1 MPNPS
6 ERSQFRARLAALKN
20 LPRVMLLVWNAA
32 PLVVL
37 MSLLLRLIVALAPL
51 GVLSVSKRL
60 IDAVVNNI
68 KSPGSAS
75 HHEIWILL
83 ALEFLFAAGGLTL
96 GRAIDYC
103 DARLADEFARNVS
116 IRLMKHAAN
125 MDLTQF
131 EDPAFYD
138 KLERARV
145 QATDR
150 ISLLNALG
158 SLFQRGIALSSLAAG
173 IIYYDPWIFGLL
185 LICVLPAFAGESHFA
200 FLGYALAHEMTPV
213 RRELD
218 YLRVLG
224 SSRESAKEVKMFGL
238 GDYLR
243 DRYRLLSDGLIR
255 RNRALTRR
263 RLRWGALLAIVGSLG
278 YYGGYTFLVWQA
290 LGGVITVGTLTFLAG
305 AIAGA
310 NLELQLLFSLFS
322 SISEQ
327 ALFLTDLIAFF
338 AVRPRIRSKPNA
350 IPAPRPV
357 REGIE
362 FRNVSFHYPGST
374 RDVLHDV
381 NFRIAPGEHVALV
394 GENGQGKTTFVKLIA
409 RLYDPTEG
417 AIFLDGV
424 DLRDYRVED
433 LRQEIGIIFQDFFRY
448 DLAVRDNIAAGRV
461 EMIRND
467 AALWEAARRS
477 GIDQLVSK
485 FPGGM
490 EQMLGRRFEGGVDLS
505 GGQWQRVALA
515 RAYLRDAEMLIL
527 DEPTAALDAVAE
539 AEVFTNFAELTRERM
554 AILISHRFSTVRL
567 ADRSVVLADGRITE
581 DGSHEQLIAS
591 RGQYAR
597 LFEMQAAN
605 YR

>member
-1 MPNPS
+1 MADS
-6 ERSQFRARLAALKN
+6 ERSRFGERIAALKN
-20 LPRVMLLVWNAA
+20 LPRVMLLVWNSA
-32 PLVVL
+32 PLVVSS
-37 MSLLLRLIVALAPL
+37 SLLLRFAVALAPL
-51 GVLSVSKRL
+51 GVLAVAKRIVDAVAHPGSVSHRQ
-60 IDAVVNNI
+60 
-68 KSPGSAS
+68 
-75 HHEIWILL
+75 IWVLL
-83 ALEFLFAAGGLTL
+83 GLEFVFACGGLTL

-116 IRLMKHAAN
+116 LRLMKHAAN
-125 MDLTQF
+125 MDLTLF
-131 EDPAFYD
+131 EDPSFYD

-150 ISLLNALG
+150 VSLLNAMG
-158 SLFQRGIALSSLAAG
+158 SLFQRAIALSSLAAG
-173 IIYYDPWIFGLL
+173 IVYYDPWIFGLL
-185 LICVLPAFAGESHFA
+185 LVCVLPAFAGESHFA
-200 FLGYALAHEMTPV
+200 FLGYSLAHEMTPI

-224 SSRESAKEVKMFGL
+224 SSRESAKEIKMFGL
-238 GDYLR
+238 ADYLR
-243 DRYRLLSDGLIR
+243 DRYKVLSDGLIR
-255 RNRALTRR
+255 RNRELTRR
-263 RLRWGALLAIVGSLG
+263 RLRWGALLAVIGSLG
-278 YYGGYTFLVWQA
+278 YYGGYTYLVWQA
-290 LGGVITVGTLTFLAG
+290 LAGKITVGTLTFLAG

-310 NLELQLLFSLFS
+310 NLELQSLFSLFS

-327 ALFLTDLIAFF
+327 ALFLTDLLAFF

-350 IPAPRPV
+350 IPAPRAI
-357 REGIE
+357 RDGIE
-362 FRNVSFHYPGST
+362 FRNVSFHYPGSQ
-374 RDVLHDV
+374 RIVLHGV
-381 NFRIAPGEHVALV
+381 NFRIAPGERVALV

-409 RLYDPTEG
+409 RLYDPSEG

-448 DLAVRDNIAAGRV
+448 DMAVRDNIAAGRV
-461 EMIRND
+461 ELIRND

-477 GIDQLVSK
+477 GVDQVVAQL
-485 FPGGM
+485 PGGL
-490 EQMLGRRFEGGVDLS
+490 EQMLGRRFQGGIDLS
-505 GGQWQRVALA
+505 GGQWQRMALA
-515 RAYLRDAEMLIL
+515 RAYLRDARVLIL

-567 ADRSVVLADGRITE
+567 ADRIVVLAEGRITE
-581 DGSHEQLIAS
+581 DGSHDQLLAS

>member
-6 ERSQFRARLAALKN
+6 ERSRFRERIGALKN
-20 LPRVMLLVWNAA
+20 VPRVMLLVWHAA

-37 MSLLLRLIVALAPL
+37 GSLMFRFIAALAPL
-51 GVLSVSKRL
+51 GVLAVSKR
-60 IDAVVNNI
+60 IVDAVAR
-68 KSPGSAS
+68 PGSVT
-75 HHEIWILL
+75 HQQVWVLL
-83 ALEFLFAAGGLTL
+83 GLEFLFAAGGLTL

-103 DARLADEFARNVS
+103 DARLADEFARDVS
-116 IRLMKHAAN
+116 IRLMKHAAS
-125 MDLTQF
+125 MDLTLF

-138 KLERARV
+138 KLERARL

-150 ISLLNALG
+150 VALVNAMG
-158 SLFQRGIALSSLAAG
+158 TLFQRVIALFSLATG
-173 IIYYDPWIFGLL
+173 IIYYDPWIFALL
-185 LICVLPAFAGESHFA
+185 LVCVLPAFAGESHFA
-200 FLGYALAHEMTPV
+200 FLGYALAHRMTPI

-218 YLRVLG
+218 YLRILG

-243 DRYRLLSDGLIR
+243 ERYRLLSDELIG

-278 YYGGYTFLVWQA
+278 YYGGYAFVVAQA
-290 LGGVITVGTLTFLAG
+290 LAGSITVGTLTFLAG
-305 AIAGA
+305 AIAAA
-310 NLELQLLFSLFS
+310 NLELQSVFSLFS

-327 ALFLTDLIAFF
+327 ALFLTDLLTFF

-350 IPAPRPV
+350 IPAPRPI
-357 REGIE
+357 RDGIE
-362 FRNVSFHYPGST
+362 FRHVSFHYPGSE
-374 RDVLHDV
+374 RRVLTDV
-381 NFRIAPGEHVALV
+381 NFRIEPGERIALV

-409 RLYDPTEG
+409 RLYDPSEG
-417 AIFLDGV
+417 LILLDGV

-433 LRQEIGIIFQDFFRY
+433 LRREIGIIFQDFFRY
-448 DLAVRDNIAAGRV
+448 DMAVRDNIAAGRV
-461 EMIRND
+461 ELIRND
-467 AALWEAARRS
+467 PALWEAARRS
-477 GIDQLVSK
+477 GVDQIVAKL
-485 FPGGM
+485 PGGL
-490 EQMLGRRFEGGVDLS
+490 EQMLGRRFEGGIDLS
-505 GGQWQRVALA
+505 GGQWQRMALA
-515 RAYLRDAEMLIL
+515 RAYLRDAQVLIL

-539 AEVFTNFAELTRERM
+539 AEVFMNFAELTRERI

-567 ADRSVVLADGRITE
+567 ADRIVVLAEGRITE
-581 DGSHEQLIAS
+581 DGSHEELIAS

>member
-1 MPNPS
+1 M
-6 ERSQFRARLAALKN
+6 
-20 LPRVMLLVWNAA
+20 VLVWNAA

-37 MSLLLRLIVALAPL
+37 TSLALRLLVAVAPL
-51 GVLSVSKRL
+51 GVLAVSKRL
-60 IDAVVNNI
+60 IDAVVNNV
-68 KSPGSAS
+68 KNPGSAS
-75 HHEIWILL
+75 HHQIWILL
-83 ALEFLFAAGGLTL
+83 ALEFVFAAGGLAL

-103 DARLADEFARNVS
+103 DARLADEFGRNVS
-116 IRLMKHAAN
+116 LRLMKHAAS
-125 MDLTQF
+125 MDLTLF
-131 EDPAFYD
+131 EDPSFHD

-150 ISLLNALG
+150 VSLLHAMG
-158 SLFQRGIALSSLAAG
+158 SLFQRVIALSSLAAG

-200 FLGYALAHEMTPV
+200 FLGYSLAHEMTPI

-243 DRYRLLSDGLIR
+243 DRYQALSDELIG

-263 RLRWGALLAIVGSLG
+263 RLRWGALLAIIGSLG
-278 YYGGYTFLVWQA
+278 YYGGYTYLVWQA
-290 LGGVITVGTLTFLAG
+290 LAGSITVGTLTFLAG
-305 AIAGA
+305 AISGA
-310 NLELQLLFSLFS
+310 NLELQSLFSLFS
-322 SISEQ
+322 NISEQ

-350 IPAPRPV
+350 IPAPRPI
-357 REGIE
+357 RDGIE
-362 FRNVSFHYPGST
+362 FRNVSFHYPGSD
-374 RDVLHDV
+374 RLILNGV
-381 NFRIAPGEHVALV
+381 NFRIEPGERVALV
-394 GENGQGKTTFVKLIA
+394 GENGQGKTTLVKLIA
-409 RLYDPTEG
+409 RLYDPSDG
-417 AIFLDGV
+417 AILLDGV

-433 LRQEIGIIFQDFFRY
+433 LRQEIGVIFQDFFRY
-448 DLAVRDNIAAGRV
+448 DMAVRDNIAAGRV
-461 EMIRND
+461 QMIRND
-467 AALWEAARRS
+467 EALWGAARRS
-477 GIDQLVSK
+477 GVDQVVAKLP
-485 FPGGM
+485 FGL

-505 GGQWQRVALA
+505 GGQWQRMALA
-515 RAYLRDAEMLIL
+515 RAYLRDAQVLIL

-539 AEVFTNFAELTRERM
+539 AEVFTNFAELTRQRM
-554 AILISHRFSTVRL
+554 ALLISHRFSTVRL
-567 ADRSVVLADGRITE
+567 ADRIVVLSAGRITE
-581 DGSHEQLIAS
+581 DGSHDELIAS